1 MCSGMWLHLQD
12 LKSLEGLNLNT
23 GNQEE
28 GTNDEKDETTIVH
41 IKCYSDMVSV
51 SDVGGLRWIFHVTR
65 LRLKHIGYGYQ

>member
-28 GTNDEKDETTIVH
+28 GTNDEKAENTIVH
-41 IKCYSDMVSV
+41 IKYCSDVLPV
-51 SDVGGLRWIFHVTR
+51 SDVGGLHWVFHVTG